1 MLINNIL
8 DKCVKFKDVGGIYLI
23 YLVCTII
30 GSIIFIFKIVKGR
43 DFIWLCI
50 FIPMLIDLLIA
61 KINFLNFITNG
72 YRTAILLILYIGIY
86 LTLFLYDIDKINPQ
100 EQPDN

>member
-1 MLINNIL
+1 M
-8 DKCVKFKDVGGIYLI
+8 I

-30 GSIIFIFKIVKGR
+30 GSIISVFNIVKDR
-43 DFIWLCI
+43 NFIWLCM

-61 KINFLNFITNG
+61 KIHFLNFITNG
-72 YRTAILLILYIGIY
+72 YRTAILLILYTGIY
-86 LTLFLYDIDKINPQ
+86 FTLFLYDINKINPE

>member
-1 MLINNIL
+1 M
-8 DKCVKFKDVGGIYLI
+8 I

-30 GSIIFIFKIVKGR
+30 VSIIIIFQIVKNR
-43 DFIWLCI
+43 DFIWLCM
-50 FIPMLIDLLIA
+50 FIPMLIDLLIG
-61 KINFLNFITNG
+61 KIPFLNFITNG

-86 LTLFLYDIDKINPQ
+86 FTLLLYDFNKINPE

>member
-1 MLINNIL
+1 M
-8 DKCVKFKDVGGIYLI
+8 I

-30 GSIIFIFKIVKGR
+30 GSIIAIFNIVK
-43 DFIWLCI
+43 DSNFIWLCM

-61 KINFLNFITNG
+61 NIDLLNFITNG
-72 YRTAILLILYIGIY
+72 YRTAIFLILYIGIY
-86 LTLFLYDIDKINPQ
+86 FTVFLYDIDKINPE

>member
-1 MLINNIL
+1 VLNLIIL
-8 DKCVKFKDVGGIYLI
+8 GGIYLI

-30 GSIIFIFKIVKGR
+30 VSIIIIFQIVKNR
-43 DFIWLCI
+43 DFIWLCM
-50 FIPMLIDLLIA
+50 FIPMLIDLLIG
-61 KINFLNFITNG
+61 KIHFFDFITNG

-86 LTLFLYDIDKINPQ
+86 FTLFLYDINKINPE

>member
-1 MLINNIL
+1 M
-8 DKCVKFKDVGGIYLI
+8 
-23 YLVCTII
+23 
-30 GSIIFIFKIVKGR
+30 
-43 DFIWLCI
+43 

-61 KINFLNFITNG
+61 KIHSFDFITNG

-86 LTLFLYDIDKINPQ
+86 FTLFLYDINKINPE

>member
-1 MLINNIL
+1 MLISNIL
-8 DKCVKFKDVGGIYLI
+8 DKCVKFNDVGGIYLI

-30 GSIIFIFKIVKGR
+30 GSIFFIFKIVKSR
-43 DFIWLCI
+43 DFIWLCM

-61 KINFLNFITNG
+61 NIHFLNFITNG
-72 YRTAILLILYIGIY
+72 YRTAIFLILYIAIY
-86 LTLFLYDIDKINPQ
+86 FTVFLYDIDKINSE